1 MDAFEM
7 WCWRAPYI
15 AHPWTARRTNASVV
29 EISRRLS
36 NEVYAKILGFFG
48 HISRDKMERLVVQ
61 GKVDGRGRRG
71 RSVDFIEGLL
81 KINIATVIR
90 TAEKK
95 NRWKNTV
102 KKNYKRLEQH

>member
-1 MDAFEM
+1 M
-7 WCWRAPYI
+7 
-15 AHPWTARRTNASVV
+15 
-29 EISRRLS
+29 
-36 NEVYAKILGFFG
+36 YAKILGFFG

-61 GKVDGRGRRG
+61 GKVDGRGIRG